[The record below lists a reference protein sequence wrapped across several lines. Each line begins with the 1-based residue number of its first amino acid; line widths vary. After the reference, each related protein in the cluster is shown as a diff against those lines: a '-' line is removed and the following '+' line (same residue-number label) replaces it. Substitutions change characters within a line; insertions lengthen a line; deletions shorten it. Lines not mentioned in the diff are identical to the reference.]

1 MSDTANR
8 PAAIKAC
15 VVLAGKILGE
25 LLPHG
30 LPDGDDCPTISVAV
44 DPDGALEEL
53 SRSPYDVLVTNFHLN
68 GVRNSGLQLLSR
80 AIVAHRGL
88 RGIVLGQSGDR
99 DDVLASFRAGAR
111 GYLVESDCSV
121 ATLLKAI
128 RCIHEGQVWASSR
141 HLNFILDEFAAHKK
155 QSQASPHFNDVLSSR
170 EWEVAQL
177 IIRGKSNKEIAAALH
192 VSQHTVKNHIV
203 KIFVKLGVTSR
214 SAAVF
219 HIYKHSL
226 IRASSSADDPIETN
240 EAGNSVSENDPDGI
254 MLQNRNGHK

>member
-1 MSDTANR
+1 MNDTPNR
-8 PAAIKAC
+8 PAAIRAC

-30 LPDGDDCPTISVAV
+30 LPDGSDCPTISVAAS
-44 DPDGALEEL
+44 PDSALEEL
-53 SRSPYDVLVTNFHLN
+53 SGYSYDVLVTNIHLN
-68 GVRNSGLQLLSR
+68 GVRHSGLKLLSR
-80 AIVAHRGL
+80 AIAADRGL
-88 RGIVLGQSGDR
+88 RGIVLGQSGER
-99 DDVLASFRAGAR
+99 QDVVASFRAGAR
-111 GYLVESDCSV
+111 GYLVEGDCNV

-141 HLNFILDEFAAHKK
+141 HLNFVLDEFAAHKR
-155 QSQASPHFNDVLSSR
+155 QSQGAPHFNDVLSSR

-177 IIRGKSNKEIAAALH
+177 IIRGKSNKEIAAALR

-203 KIFVKLGVTSR
+203 KIFAKLGVTSR

-226 IRASSSADDPIETN
+226 IRASSHVDDPIEID
-240 EAGNSVSENDPDGI
+240 EAGSSETGNELDGF
-254 MLQNRNGHK
+254 MLKSRNGHD